1 MMNGKIWVDSKLG
14 VGSKFTFV
22 ITLKESQIDEKC
34 PYCGKF
40 TNSSI
45 GLVVEDNILKEILN
59 YYLEPT
65 GCKQYIYSSIEEFN
79 EASRTDNYDIVF
91 IEDNLLDSSKN
102 SEIDIVKKTKQEKN
116 IKFVVITTRLYL
128 NTKTGNIYKDL
139 FDDNLSRTIKKSK
152 LFTIIDKFIDMAS
165 RNDRRGQETS
175 KTIETSQQVINKLH
189 ILVAE
194 DNETNQKLLKI
205 ILTKLGHTFDI
216 AIDGQEAIDMAM
228 ANRYDII
235 LMDIQM
241 PNVNGYEATSHLR
254 EAGLTIP
261 IIAVSANAFQEDVE
275 NSINSGMNGHITKPY
290 VKEEIEEV
298 LNYYSFEAHNPK
310 QNVIKNSEDTEL
322 FNYEE
327 LLVNFEDEKEI
338 VKEVLELFI
347 KKVENQIVV
356 IEDASKNGDYEKIK
370 FESHSIKGGSFNIT
384 AKRLGSIAEKIE
396 LSAKI
401 NNTSETKSNITH
413 LKDEFIKVK
422 EIILKFL

>member
-1 MMNGKIWVDSKLG
+1 
-14 VGSKFTFV
+14 
-22 ITLKESQIDEKC
+22 
-34 PYCGKF
+34 
-40 TNSSI
+40 
-45 GLVVEDNILKEILN
+45 
-59 YYLEPT
+59 
-65 GCKQYIYSSIEEFN
+65 
-79 EASRTDNYDIVF
+79 
-91 IEDNLLDSSKN
+91 
-102 SEIDIVKKTKQEKN
+102 
-116 IKFVVITTRLYL
+116 
-128 NTKTGNIYKDL
+128 
-139 FDDNLSRTIKKSK
+139 
-152 LFTIIDKFIDMAS
+152 
-165 RNDRRGQETS
+165 
-175 KTIETSQQVINKLH
+175 
-189 ILVAE
+189 
-194 DNETNQKLLKI
+194 
-205 ILTKLGHTFDI
+205 
-216 AIDGQEAIDMAM
+216 
-228 ANRYDII
+228 
-235 LMDIQM
+235 MDIQM

-275 NSINSGMNGHITKPY
+275 NSLNSGMNGHITKPY